1 MIHGEKNLK
10 SDADALMISGFNRT
24 YLSLLASGKAI
35 DDKLGHHHD
44 RDAELED
51 DADVRSRFRP
61 AAQAGAGHRA
71 GAHAEYAPCHEP
83 GDAIAARRPAAAAA
97 NAGFRA

>member
-10 SDADALMISGFNRT
+10 SAADALMISGFNRT

-61 AAQAGAGHRA
+61 AAQAGRW
-71 GAHAEYAPCHEP
+71 APC
-83 GDAIAARRPAAAAA
+83 RRPC
-97 NAGFRA
+97 